1 MCIELGRHLPK
12 IRELLRLSQKEFAL
26 RCGISVPRLS
36 VIENGHHIMSWA
48 QLTSILFICS
58 VNKSAKEYFFA
69 NHVLNA
75 RLIQYVQ
82 MKDENIPPEINVC
95 VDEAI
100 VTAYSKEYL
109 KKLTGTL
116 PQQEIMS
123 QQKRMSILDI
133 TSREVLFEYNIR
145 GDVFKYSYKTADGE
159 TFQGEYKE
167 YMKNKVYEN
176 TVHPDFYKGYVEI
189 LRSAADSPTEITFE
203 YKTRFATME
212 YKWCTLAFH
221 SVEDSS
227 GRMTS
232 VFGRIINVDPF
243 IAERDAALQKANKD
257 SLTGFLN
264 KDAMLKQ
271 IDDILKSDVKP
282 CALMMIDIDNF
293 KAVNDQHGHITG
305 DKLLSALAD
314 RIRTVFRAEDIIG
327 RFGGDEFIVFMANIG
342 EPAAK
347 QKTDALIKAITE
359 NALEDSVKITC
370 SIGVICSHGGTAES
384 LIETADQ
391 YMYRAKQNGKDQ
403 ACFGENICRRI
414 LGK

>member
-1 MCIELGRHLPK
+1 MLILSEKEKNEMCIELGRHLPK

-133 TSREVLFEYNIR
+133 TSREVLFEYRCIR
-145 GDVFKYSYKTADGE
+145 NRRHWQKP
-159 TFQGEYKE
+159 
-167 YMKNKVYEN
+167 
-176 TVHPDFYKGYVEI
+176 H
-189 LRSAADSPTEITFE
+189 AAH
-203 YKTRFATME
+203 
-212 YKWCTLAFH
+212 CH
-221 SVEDSS
+221 
-227 GRMTS
+227 
-232 VFGRIINVDPF
+232 
-243 IAERDAALQKANKD
+243 
-257 SLTGFLN
+257 
-264 KDAMLKQ
+264 
-271 IDDILKSDVKP
+271 
-282 CALMMIDIDNF
+282 
-293 KAVNDQHGHITG
+293 
-305 DKLLSALAD
+305 LLSVRGL
-314 RIRTVFRAEDIIG
+314 
-327 RFGGDEFIVFMANIG
+327 
-342 EPAAK
+342 
-347 QKTDALIKAITE
+347 
-359 NALEDSVKITC
+359 
-370 SIGVICSHGGTAES
+370 
-384 LIETADQ
+384 
-391 YMYRAKQNGKDQ
+391 Y
-403 ACFGENICRRI
+403 
-414 LGK
+414 